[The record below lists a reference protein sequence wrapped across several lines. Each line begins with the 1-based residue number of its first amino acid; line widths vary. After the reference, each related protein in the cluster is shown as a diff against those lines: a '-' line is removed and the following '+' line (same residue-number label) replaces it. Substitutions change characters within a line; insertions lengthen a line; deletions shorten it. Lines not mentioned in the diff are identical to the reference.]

1 MESANSGIRLLRRS
15 TTLPTELHRSE
26 TRISLERAISETFPA
41 GEGTIISLSGDEP
54 LNPEVQCMAA
64 EFSKMTRGRINSAFS
79 PIELNL
85 KGKTGEASF
94 TVSSFAQVWSGL
106 KKIIKVAD
114 KPYMR
119 LSKVQILYCPLFDQ
133 RKNKGEM
140 ITFSLVDER
149 MKGSKENRVIASITA
164 AINEM
169 SMSEMNMSFFVP
181 KDDIKKIKLIT
192 TVDNEPTKFGS
203 FASLMIGFYVHSS
216 YFPGT
221 YEVERSKVFYI
232 DPTSHP
238 KTIKS
243 GSVLRNIGKKL
254 ERASLLTE
262 KKLDRLERAE
272 EILTDGLL
280 ENVAERNSDIPRR
293 NSTSLI
299 SEIKEESVE
308 ELIPHCV
315 INLEEWSKKTYSSDI
330 GYILDTGAPSH
341 FIHLKGH
348 SGKTKIGGM
357 WVTEINSLVLDLCGE
372 MVELNHVFVG
382 NNVNP
387 NLISYSQLK
396 KQGIIDRMIDEGD
409 TIHLMKGDLIK
420 FVIDNTSDGRMWFMV
435 QSASGE
441 FIRG

>member
-1 MESANSGIRLLRRS
+1 MESVNSGLRLLRRS
-15 TTLPTELHRSE
+15 TTLPTELQRSE
-26 TRISLERAISETFPA
+26 TRISIERAISETFPA

-54 LNPEVQCMAA
+54 LSPEVQCMAA
-64 EFSKMTRGRINSAFS
+64 EFSKMTRGKINSAFS
-79 PIELNL
+79 PVELNL
-85 KGKTGEASF
+85 RGKVGEASF
-94 TVSSFAQVWSGL
+94 TVSSLAQVWSGL
-106 KKIIKVAD
+106 KKMVNVSD

-140 ITFSLVDER
+140 ITFSLIDER

-181 KDDIKKIKLIT
+181 KNDIKRIKLIT
-192 TVDNEPTKFGS
+192 TVDNEPTKIGS
-203 FASLMIGFYVHSS
+203 FASMMIGFYVHSS

-262 KKLDRLERAE
+262 KKLDKLERAE
-272 EILTDGLL
+272 ETFVDGLL
-280 ENVAERNSDIPRR
+280 ENVAERNSNIPRR
-293 NSTSLI
+293 NSTSI
-299 SEIKEESVE
+299 IDEESVE

-315 INLEEWSKKTYSSDI
+315 INLEEWSRKPYSSDI
-330 GYILDTGAPSH
+330 GYILDTGAPFH

-348 SGKTKIGGM
+348 SGKTKMGEL

-372 MVELNHVFVG
+372 IIELNNVFVG
-382 NNVNP
+382 NNINP

-396 KQGIIDRMIDEGD
+396 KQGIIDRMMDEGD

-420 FVIDNTSDGRMWFMV
+420 FVVDNTSDGRMWFMK
-435 QSASGE
+435 QGASGE
-441 FIRG
+441 LQRG